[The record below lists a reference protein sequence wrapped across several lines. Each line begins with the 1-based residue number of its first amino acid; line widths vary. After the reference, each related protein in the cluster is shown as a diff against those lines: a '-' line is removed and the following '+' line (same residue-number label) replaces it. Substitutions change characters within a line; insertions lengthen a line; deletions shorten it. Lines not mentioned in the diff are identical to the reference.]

1 MINPI
6 FYMPTKIVVGK
17 NAINNN
23 KNLLI
28 NIGTKALIVTGRN
41 SSRKNGSLDDVET
54 SLKDLNIPYVIFNEV
69 EENPSLETVEKIA
82 TLGKDEKV
90 DFIIGIGGG
99 SPIDSAKAAGVL
111 IKNIDSNL
119 KDLSISPLLNSIPIV
134 AVPTTAGTGTETTPY
149 AIVTDHK
156 LQTKKGIA
164 QRIFPAVAFLDAT
177 YLMNTPKEVTT
188 NTGVDALS
196 HLIEGYLATNAN
208 IFSDVLA
215 EKGLELFGQCIQS
228 LRENEISFEIREKL
242 LIASSIAGMVISQSG
257 TSLPHGMGYAL
268 TYFKNVPHG
277 KANGMLLKSYL
288 NFCSDKAKVSKIIS
302 LLKFNN
308 LDELGEFLIEV
319 LGKPVDLTDEEVLS
333 YGKAMASNDAKL
345 KNHPNIVCEDDIIKI
360 YKDSLK

>member
-54 SLKDLNIPYVIFNEV
+54 SLNDLNIPYVIFNEV

-149 AIVTDHK
+149 AIVTDHE

-164 QRIFPAVAFLDAT
+164 QRIFPSVAFLDYEHT
-177 YLMNTPKEVTT
+177 
-188 NTGVDALS
+188 
-196 HLIEGYLATNAN
+196 
-208 IFSDVLA
+208 
-215 EKGLELFGQCIQS
+215 
-228 LRENEISFEIREKL
+228 
-242 LIASSIAGMVISQSG
+242 
-257 TSLPHGMGYAL
+257 
-268 TYFKNVPHG
+268 
-277 KANGMLLKSYL
+277 
-288 NFCSDKAKVSKIIS
+288 
-302 LLKFNN
+302 
-308 LDELGEFLIEV
+308 
-319 LGKPVDLTDEEVLS
+319 
-333 YGKAMASNDAKL
+333 
-345 KNHPNIVCEDDIIKI
+345 
-360 YKDSLK
+360 